1 MSKFIG
7 RLVRLG
13 IGRETTRGGGITPD
27 IWLPQVGCTL
37 GVKVDE
43 ARVVG
48 ALGSLAD
55 SEEKLVVEKYA
66 SGEISGELRDQSF
79 GYLLYALLGSLST
92 SGSSSPYTHSFSLSE
107 TNQHTSLALTVQDSS
122 LATEMYRLAVL
133 NSLGISVELGGL
145 VNFTADF
152 LTKAPVASSATPSIT
167 DENKFSKK
175 HVRIKVASNLAGLST
190 ASYIDIKSLSVMINK
205 NAERDSALGTV
216 QPVDILNKSL
226 SIEGS
231 LNLNYEDNTWRDY
244 MVNATERAM
253 QILIEN
259 SDVDLGGGVNPHLQ
273 IELPKVD
280 FSGWEPDRSLD
291 DIVKQSIN
299 FKANYDATNGI
310 ISTCELINA
319 KASY

>member
-1 MSKFIG
+1 MAKFIG

-13 IGRETTRGGGITPD
+13 VGRETSRGAGVAPD

-37 GVKVDE
+37 GSKVEE

-66 SGEISGELRDQSF
+66 EGEISGELRDQSF
-79 GYLLYALLGSLST
+79 GFFLYALLGSYSVA
-92 SGSSSPYTHSFSLSE
+92 GSSPYTHSFTLSE
-107 TNQHTSLALTVQDSS
+107 ANQHTSLALVVQDSS
-122 LATEMYRLAVL
+122 LATEMYKLAML

-145 VNFTADF
+145 VNFTAGF
-152 LTKAPVASSATPSIT
+152 ITKNPVTSSGTPAIT

-175 HVRIKVASNLAGLST
+175 HVKIKVASDISGLDA
-190 ASYIDIKSLSVMINK
+190 ASDIDIKSLAVNFAK

-216 QPVDILNKSL
+216 QPVDILNKSF

-244 MVNATERAM
+244 MLNATTRAM
-253 QILIEN
+253 RITIEN
-259 SDVDLGGGVNPHLQ
+259 TDVDLGGGVYPRLK

-299 FKANYDATNGI
+299 LKANYDATNGI